1 MSSVLSQYHLGRA
14 GLRARDAQPTPAPAS
29 APAPAPA
36 SGGISAGELSADV
49 LRGIQGKIKSRN
61 DTKRAAELYPSST
74 VSTPVASAE

>member
-14 GLRARDAQPTPAPAS
+14 GMLARDAKPTPAPAS

-49 LRGIQGKIKSRN
+49 LMGVKDKIQSRKLEKTL
-61 DTKRAAELYPSST
+61 DKLHQAAYAP
-74 VSTPVASAE
+74 PAASGE